1 MKILLALT
9 ILLAAAA
16 LAGCK
21 SEEKSEPAAPKAEPQ
36 FKYLTEQFAD
46 LRILRYQVPSF
57 EQLDLQRKTLI
68 YYLYQAA
75 LSGRDITWDQ
85 NCKHN
90 LCIRRTLENIYRTY
104 QGDRN
109 SENFLKF
116 TVYLK
121 RVWFSNGIHH
131 HYGSNKIMPDF
142 PQEYFAELISGSD
155 QQGFPLGQ
163 GETVQTLT
171 ARLTPLIFDPKLLAK
186 KINLDPTADLVQTSA
201 NNFYEGVTQQEVED
215 FYSKLIDPNDPR
227 PVSWGLNSK
236 LVKEN
241 GEIKEVAWKVGGMY
255 GPALENIVYWLEQA
269 LPFTENEHQRL
280 ALEKLIQYF
289 RTGELR
295 TFDDYC
301 IEWIKDTDS
310 WVDLIDGFIETYDDA
325 LAMRA
330 TYESLVQLKD
340 LEATRR
346 VAIIAANAQWFEDNS
361 PLLEQHKKKD
371 VKGISARV
379 IEAVVESGADSP
391 SSPVGINLPNANW
404 IRKEYGSKSVTLG
417 NLVHSVNEANRES
430 GEAGEFI
437 LRQADLELYE
447 KFSTVA
453 DNLLLDMHEVIGHAS
468 GQIEPGVAT
477 PRETLKNY
485 SATLE
490 EARADLVALYYLPDT
505 KLVEIGV
512 SPSAEV
518 GKVGYNGFILN
529 GLLKQLKRI
538 TPGEQIEEAHMRN
551 RQLVAAWVYEKG
563 MKDKVIE
570 KVIEQGKTYFVINDY
585 LKLRELFGE
594 LLREIQRIGSQGD
607 YEAGKT
613 LVEAYGVKV
622 DRALNEEVRER
633 YRRLGIAP
641 YSGYINPLL
650 TPVIENGAIT
660 DVKISYPEDFTEQM
674 LYYAKEYSFLPTYN

>member
-1 MKILLALT
+1 
-9 ILLAAAA
+9 
-16 LAGCK
+16 
-21 SEEKSEPAAPKAEPQ
+21 
-36 FKYLTEQFAD
+36 
-46 LRILRYQVPSF
+46 
-57 EQLDLQRKTLI
+57 
-68 YYLYQAA
+68 
-75 LSGRDITWDQ
+75 
-85 NCKHN
+85 
-90 LCIRRTLENIYRTY
+90 
-104 QGDRN
+104 
-109 SENFLKF
+109 
-116 TVYLK
+116 
-121 RVWFSNGIHH
+121 
-131 HYGSNKIMPDF
+131 
-142 PQEYFAELISGSD
+142 
-155 QQGFPLGQ
+155 
-163 GETVQTLT
+163 
-171 ARLTPLIFDPKLLAK
+171 
-186 KINLDPTADLVQTSA
+186 
-201 NNFYEGVTQQEVED
+201 
-215 FYSKLIDPNDPR
+215 
-227 PVSWGLNSK
+227 
-236 LVKEN
+236 
-241 GEIKEVAWKVGGMY
+241 MY

-301 IEWIKDTDS
+301 IEWVKDTDS

-447 KFSTVA
+447 KFSTLA

>member
-1 MKILLALT
+1 MKYLLALT
-9 ILLAAAA
+9 ILLPVAA
-16 LAGCK
+16 LTGCASGERGDSAMPK
-21 SEEKSEPAAPKAEPQ
+21 EEPR

-46 LRILRYQVPSF
+46 LRILRYQVPGF
-57 EQLDLQRKTLI
+57 EQLDIQRKTLL
-68 YYLYQAA
+68 YYLCQAA

-104 QGDRN
+104 NGDRD
-109 SENFLKF
+109 SENFAKF

-131 HYGSNKIMPDF
+131 HYASNKIIPDF
-142 PQEYFAELISGSD
+142 PKEYFAGLVSGSD
-155 QQGFPLGQ
+155 PKELPLNQ
-163 GETVQTLT
+163 GETVKALT
-171 ARLTPLIFDPKLLAK
+171 DRLIPLIFDLKLLAK
-186 KINLDPTADLVQTSA
+186 MVNLDPAADLVQTSA
-201 NNFYEGVTQQEVED
+201 NNFYEGVTQKEVED
-215 FYSKLIDPNDPR
+215 FYRKLIDPNDPR

-241 GEIKEVAWKVGGMY
+241 GEIKELVWKVGGMY
-255 GPALENIVYWLEQA
+255 GPALERIVYWLEQA

-280 ALEKLIQYF
+280 ALDKLILYF

-295 TFDDYC
+295 TFDEYC
-301 IEWIKDTDS
+301 IEWVKDTDS

-325 LAMRA
+325 LAYRA

-346 VAIIAANAQWFEDNS
+346 IAAIAVNAQWFEDNS
-361 PLLEQHKKKD
+361 PLLERHKKKD

-391 SSPVGINLPNANW
+391 NSPIGINLPNANW
-404 IRKEYGSKSVTLG
+404 IRKEYGSKSVTIG
-417 NLVHSVNEANRES
+417 NLVHSINEANRES
-430 GEAGEFI
+430 GEAEEFI
-437 LRQADLELYE
+437 LSQADLELY
-447 KFSTVA
+447 KKYGTLA
-453 DNLLLDMHEVIGHAS
+453 DNLQVDMHEVIGHAS
-468 GQIEPGVAT
+468 GQLEPGVAT
-477 PRETLKNY
+477 PKETLKNY
-485 SATLE
+485 TATLE
-490 EARADLVALYYLPDT
+490 EARADLVALYYLPDP

-512 SPSAEV
+512 SPSTEV
-518 GKVGYNGFILN
+518 GRVGYNGFILN

-563 MKDKVIE
+563 KADKVIE
-570 KVIEQGKTYFVINDY
+570 KVIENGKTYFVINDY

-594 LLREIQRIGSQGD
+594 LLREIQRIESQGD
-607 YEAGKT
+607 YEAGKA
-613 LVEAYGVKV
+613 LVETYGVKV

-650 TPVIENGAIT
+650 TPVIENGTIT
-660 DVKISYPEDFTEQM
+660 DVKISYPEDFAEQM
-674 LYYAKEYSFLPTYN
+674 LYYAKEYSFLQTYN

>member
-16 LAGCK
+16 LTGCA
-21 SEEKSEPAAPKAEPQ
+21 SGERGDSAMPKEEPQ

-109 SENFLKF
+109 SENFGKF

-142 PQEYFAELISGSD
+142 PPEYIVELSSGSD

-301 IEWIKDTDS
+301 IEWVKDTDS
-310 WVDLIDGFIETYDDA
+310 WVDLIEGFIETYDDA
-325 LAMRA
+325 LARRA